1 MMKNKNIKYIK
12 KTTIRAIAKK
22 KMKNSRVLKAQINQL
37 KVIYKKI
44 NKFNFRQKIQED
56 CQECWIF

>member
-1 MMKNKNIKYIK
+1 MIKNKNIKSIK
-12 KTTIRAIAKK
+12 KTRIRAMAKK
-22 KMKNSRVLKAQINQL
+22 IIKNSHVLKAQTNQL

-44 NKFNFRQKIQED
+44 NKFNFGQKIQED